1 MQYHAI
7 PCNTIQYHA
16 IPCNTMQ
23 YQYHALPCNTM
34 QYHAIPCNTMQYYA
48 MQCNTM
54 QYHASL
60 ITADGAYHCPVG
72 SIWLFFTLG
81 LQSRLILIS
90 RSKPKPTISRNQH
103 NLKYDVLELSHL
115 TMLLI
120 YISYS
125 LELLSPLV
133 GWFNRHEKSA
143 HRWPAALGW
152 QQHSQRQHGRCN
164 IIDLNEGPPTRNQGG
179 ANDF

>member
-1 MQYHAI
+1 MTVFVQI
-7 PCNTIQYHA
+7 GPKS
-16 IPCNTMQ
+16 
-23 YQYHALPCNTM
+23 
-34 QYHAIPCNTMQYYA
+34 
-48 MQCNTM
+48 QCFKNLTPNFCLGVKTFLTLNWYFFNEN
-54 QYHASL
+54 QDRHGNQSNKIA
-60 ITADGAYHCPVG
+60 
-72 SIWLFFTLG
+72 FKFTLG
-81 LQSRLILIS
+81 LQSRLILTS

-164 IIDLNEGPPTRNQGG
+164 IIDLNEGPPTRNQGTEG
-179 ANDF
+179 PTISILYI